1 MKQKEIRIIPK
12 LIVGYIYSYY
22 QILNNP
28 NENNHLTIHERIR
41 IRRLLNDFIKFNL
54 CMMFWNNTDVF
65 KKQRIMY
72 SVLLNRCKRLEKDI
86 YNSERGFGL
95 RFYEIDHI
103 DLCKF
108 LDENFMGN
116 KKY

>member
-28 NENNHLTIHERIR
+28 DENNHLTIHERIR

-54 CMMFWNNTDVF
+54 SMMFWNDTCVF

-72 SVLLNRCKRLEKDI
+72 SVLLNRCKHLEKDI
-86 YNSERGFGL
+86 CNSKRGFSL

-103 DLCKF
+103 NLCKF
-108 LDENFMGN
+108 LDKNFMGN